1 MNGEHN
7 GRILKATL
15 PSEERLKSI
24 KFIEELF
31 KRGSSYFLHPF
42 KIVYLADEKD
52 NSVPPK
58 ILVSVPKKSFK
69 RAVDRNLLKR
79 RIKEAYRKNKSG
91 IFSSPDIVMPTHLA
105 IIYIGKDKLDFDTI
119 EKKLIL
125 ILNRLKST

>member
-42 KIVYLADEKD
+42 KIVYLADKKD
-52 NSVPPK
+52 NSAPPK
-58 ILVSVPKKSFK
+58 ILVSVPKK
-69 RAVDRNLLKR
+69 VLK
-79 RIKEAYRKNKSG
+79 G
-91 IFSSPDIVMPTHLA
+91 Q
-105 IIYIGKDKLDFDTI
+105 
-119 EKKLIL
+119 
-125 ILNRLKST
+125 STETF

>member
-24 KFIEELF
+24 KLIEELF
-31 KRGSSYFLHPF
+31 KKGSSYFLHPF
-42 KIVYLADEKD
+42 KIVYVID
-52 NSVPPK
+52 NKENTIPPK
-58 ILVSVPKKSFK
+58 ILVSVPKRTFK
-69 RAVDRNLLKR
+69 RAVDRNILKR

-91 IFSSPDIVMPTHLA
+91 IFSTPGCVMPSHLA
-105 IIYIGKDKLDFDTI
+105 IIYIGKEKLDFDTI

-125 ILNRLKST
+125 LLNRLKST